1 LLENVIGIVYFTAAY
16 HHRFNL
22 LTEQYLLANYRGCD
36 SPENEKK

>member
-22 LTEQYLLANYRGCD
+22 TEQYLLANYRGCD
-36 SPENEKK
+36 SPENEKQ